1 MTKIPDPRYETIIAL
16 CEELNIRPL
25 QRLKSAEVC
34 EILGVSEVTLNRIRG
49 SHSIAFLRIGERGI
63 GFFGYQVAIYI
74 LDSVVE
80 TKTCPDTTQQKS
92 PTELETIGFP
102 NSQEAQHGVVPG
114 TARKLSKQKELASA
128 RRIMTRPAID

>member
-1 MTKIPDPRYETIIAL
+1 MTKIPDPRYEIIIAL

-25 QRLKSAEVC
+25 QRLKSPEVC
-34 EILGVSEVTLNRIRG
+34 EILGVSEVT
-49 SHSIAFLRIGERGI
+49 RIGERGI
-63 GFFGYQVAIYI
+63 GFFGHHVATLI

-80 TKTCPDTTQQKS
+80 TKTCPDTTQQRS
-92 PTELETIGFP
+92 PTELETTGFP